1 VLPPNFPGHRR
12 YCPYTLD
19 PSAVG
24 AWTAPDPAKAARLVE
39 ASGTAGTS
47 VSLWVDRDF
56 TQGPHVGRYLKLL
69 LEGLGYRPQLL
80 ESFRGSPRNY
90 FIRLEEGVM
99 SRDRGPRVAFAAWS
113 ADYPAASSFIRDLF
127 ACGSK
132 FNYSRFCDQA
142 LEQKISRAVELE
154 QTDPFGANHLWAQLD
169 RQITDRALWVPLFNG
184 YRADLVS
191 KRVGNYQY
199 NPQTGALLSQLW
211 VR

>member
-1 VLPPNFPGHRR
+1 
-12 YCPYTLD
+12 
-19 PSAVG
+19 
-24 AWTAPDPAKAARLVE
+24 
-39 ASGTAGTS
+39 
-47 VSLWVDRDF
+47 
-56 TQGPHVGRYLKLL
+56 
-69 LEGLGYRPQLL
+69 
-80 ESFRGSPRNY
+80 
-90 FIRLEEGVM
+90 M